1 MRNLPEKLSA
11 IIKDVGLTQAQATW
25 DCHGTPVVKHKA
37 LEKIAALKNIVF
49 DAPQI
54 ISHNVTT
61 KEVVICVT
69 GHMADATAWS
79 FGEAAPYNN

>member
-69 GHMADATAWS
+69 GLIEDRQDA
-79 FGEAAPYNN
+79 